1 MYQDNNVFRA
11 ISLDE
16 NKSRTSPIRVWSSG
30 SIRSSL
36 GISLPLTLETRLRIT
51 SARFAFPFNNN
62 QRGDSLVM
70 LNVLDSTLN
79 FSPQ

>member
-16 NKSRTSPIRVWSSG
+16 NKSRTSPIRVWSSR

-36 GISLPLTLETRLRIT
+36 GISLPLTSETRLRIT

-70 LNVLDSTLN
+70 LNVLDSTLY

>member
-30 SIRSSL
+30 SIRSSF
-36 GISLPLTLETRLRIT
+36 GISLPLTSETRLRIT

-70 LNVLDSTLN
+70 LNVLDSTLY